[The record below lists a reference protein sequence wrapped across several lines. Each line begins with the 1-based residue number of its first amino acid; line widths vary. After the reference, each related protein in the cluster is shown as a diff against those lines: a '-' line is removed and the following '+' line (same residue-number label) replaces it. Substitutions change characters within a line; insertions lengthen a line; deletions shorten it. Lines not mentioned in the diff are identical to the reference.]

1 MATAKQEDNKPSL
14 QQQLDAITFKNA
26 QAQKIKAVQEGKQR
40 LKDNLGRNKKR
51 YISSTEGSG
60 SSYRR
65 VGAAGKIKGL
75 QTL

>member
-1 MATAKQEDNKPSL
+1 MATAKQEVNKPSI

-51 YISSTEGSG
+51 YVSSTDGSG
-60 SSYRR
+60 TVNRR